1 MDLLLLDAAMRSA
14 RRLPGPGRERME
26 DPLALR
32 ALELRLRREFRI
44 AMRFLCVCV
53 PGQQNGQDL
62 VF

>member
-1 MDLLLLDAAMRSA
+1 MDLLLLDAARRSA

-44 AMRFLCVCV
+44 AMRFVVCV
-53 PGQQNGQDL
+53 PGQQNGQVL